1 MRTHFAWVPARCG
14 LRLAGEGEC
23 LNCQHALAPITP
35 SNTARGG
42 GIIHPIMKSIATAF
56 DSSPEKGTQGKIGR
70 YLALVNFNS
79 NPITSGMFITA
90 TAPNPLVVSA
100 INDVMGTRFHMDW
113 TTWAIAMFIPGM
125 ACILLMP
132 LVLYLVFPPEI
143 KETPDA
149 TRFAREKLAALGK
162 VRRDE
167 WWMIG
172 VFILLLALWADI
184 PFHLSGVATLKLNP
198 TSTAFLGVA
207 ILLVSGVLNWGDV
220 TGEKSSWDT
229 LIWFGALVMM
239 AEFLNKLGVIG
250 YFANQ
255 IQGGIATLGLGGYT
269 AMILLALIY
278 LYAHYFFASTTA
290 HISAMLVAFYGA
302 GIALGAPPLLFGLIL
317 AAAGNLM
324 MSLTHYATGT
334 APVIFSSNYATL
346 GEWWKAGFVT
356 SIVNFT
362 VWVAVGLVW
371 WKVMGYY

>member
-1 MRTHFAWVPARCG
+1 MVDDWRLHPPA
-14 LRLAGEGEC
+14 
-23 LNCQHALAPITP
+23 P
-35 SNTARGG
+35 
-42 GIIHPIMKSIATAF
+42 
-56 DSSPEKGTQGKIGR
+56 
-70 YLALVNFNS
+70 
-79 NPITSGMFITA
+79 
-90 TAPNPLVVSA
+90 
-100 INDVMGTRFHMDW
+100 
-113 TTWAIAMFIPGM
+113 
-125 ACILLMP
+125 
-132 LVLYLVFPPEI
+132 
-143 KETPDA
+143 
-149 TRFAREKLAALGK
+149 
-162 VRRDE
+162 
-167 WWMIG
+167 
-172 VFILLLALWADI
+172 LWADI
-184 PFHLSGVATLKLNP
+184 PFHLSGVAALKLNP

-269 AMILLALIY
+269 AMLLLALIY

-362 VWVAVGLVW
+362 VWIAVGLVW